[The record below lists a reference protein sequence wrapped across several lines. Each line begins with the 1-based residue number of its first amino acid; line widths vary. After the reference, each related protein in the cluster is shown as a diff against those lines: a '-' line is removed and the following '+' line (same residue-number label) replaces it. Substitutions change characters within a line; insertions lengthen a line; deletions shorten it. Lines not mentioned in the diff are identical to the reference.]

1 MEYFLYST
9 QVFQKRNQLDS
20 GRGFRPLN
28 LKLQEYQVNYT
39 IISRPSYIT
48 FECPFCH
55 EEVEVNFEEVDFN
68 TDYWGDGAWCDCPEC
83 GEEVELDDYEY
94 D

>member
-1 MEYFLYST
+1 MITVMEHLKRLQYG
-9 QVFQKRNQLDS
+9 QKVKNNS
-20 GRGFRPLN
+20 MNNGA
-28 LKLQEYQVNYT
+28 NYT
-39 IISRPSYIT
+39 IISKPSYIT

-55 EEVEVNFEEVDFN
+55 EEVEVNFDEVDFN

-83 GEEVELDDYEY
+83 GEEVELDDCEY

>member
-1 MEYFLYST
+1 M
-9 QVFQKRNQLDS
+9 NN
-20 GRGFRPLN
+20 G
-28 LKLQEYQVNYT
+28 VNYT

-55 EEVEVNFEEVDFN
+55 GEVEVNFDEVDFN
-68 TDYWGDGAWCDCPEC
+68 TDYWGDGACCDCPEC

>member
-1 MEYFLYST
+1 M
-9 QVFQKRNQLDS
+9 NN
-20 GRGFRPLN
+20 G
-28 LKLQEYQVNYT
+28 VNYT
-39 IISRPSYIT
+39 IISRPYYIT

-55 EEVEVNFEEVDFN
+55 EEVEVNFDEVDFN

-83 GEEVELDDYEY
+83 GEEVKLDDYEY

>member
-1 MEYFLYST
+1 MYELLIDNFTVNFS
-9 QVFQKRNQLDS
+9 FFWRW
-20 GRGFRPLN
+20 
-28 LKLQEYQVNYT
+28 LKINNGVNYI

-55 EEVEVNFEEVDFN
+55 EEVEVNFDEVDFN

-83 GEEVELDDYEY
+83 GEKVELDDYEY
-94 D
+94 S

>member
-1 MEYFLYST
+1 M
-9 QVFQKRNQLDS
+9 KINN
-20 GRGFRPLN
+20 G
-28 LKLQEYQVNYT
+28 VNYT

-55 EEVEVNFEEVDFN
+55 EEIEVNFDEVDFN

>member
-1 MEYFLYST
+1 MIIDMD
-9 QVFQKRNQLDS
+9 N
-20 GRGFRPLN
+20 G
-28 LKLQEYQVNYT
+28 VNYT
-39 IISRPSYIT
+39 IISEPSYIT

-68 TDYWGDGAWCDCPEC
+68 TDYWGDGAWCDCPKC
-83 GEEVELDDYEY
+83 GEKVELDDYEY

>member
-1 MEYFLYST
+1 M
-9 QVFQKRNQLDS
+9 NN
-20 GRGFRPLN
+20 G
-28 LKLQEYQVNYT
+28 VNYT
-39 IISRPSYIT
+39 IISRPYYIT

-55 EEVEVNFEEVDFN
+55 EEVKVNFEEVDFN

-83 GEEVELDDYEY
+83 GEEVKLDDYEY

>member
-1 MEYFLYST
+1 M
-9 QVFQKRNQLDS
+9 
-20 GRGFRPLN
+20 
-28 LKLQEYQVNYT
+28 
-39 IISRPSYIT
+39 SRPSYIT

-68 TDYWGDGAWCDCPEC
+68 TYYWGDGAWCDCPEC

-94 D
+94 DQENNIMKAYLVERPASGWCQDYAMVDDYKEYPKDYEQEK